1 LHDFH
6 SAMAYGLAFQNS
18 VLNICFFAAKHAAL
32 CSISALISFR
42 MPREMML
49 GMMVEAKLIWVLEL
63 SIVRGVTRVARAPP
77 WGGALEL

>member
-1 LHDFH
+1 
-6 SAMAYGLAFQNS
+6 
-18 VLNICFFAAKHAAL
+18 
-32 CSISALISFR
+32 LISFR

-63 SIVRGVTRVARAPP
+63 QIVRGVTRVARAPP

>member
-1 LHDFH
+1 
-6 SAMAYGLAFQNS
+6 MAYGLAFQNS
-18 VLNICFFAAKHAAL
+18 APNMRFFAATNAAL
-32 CSISALISFR
+32 WGISALISFR

-63 SIVRGVTRVARAPP
+63 ETARGVTRVARAPP